1 MHTIG
6 STRITL
12 VCARASIIVTPRD
25 SAAGFPRHPPH
36 LPRAAFR
43 RRQLRAARTRRRLP
57 TIGAG
62 RSAGGERFDLAGAF
76 SADAFPAG
84 VFAARVAR
92 AFSPASVAGWAVA
105 APFVFVF
112 FAPVS
117 FGAAA
122 GAPRAAR
129 ASASSPMT
137 FPRRTCCSRSDSGRE
152 SQLLKN
158 SGETQAPPATVATA
172 AAARPAAIDCRPPP
186 PSPSSW
192 DRSPP
197 RPAQNRPE

>member
-12 VCARASIIVTPRD
+12 VCARAPIIVTPRD

-36 LPRAAFR
+36 LPPAAFR

-117 FGAAA
+117 YGAAA

-158 SGETQAPPATVATA
+158 SGRRRRPATRATR
-172 AAARPAAIDCRPPP
+172 AARPAGSTRRPPP